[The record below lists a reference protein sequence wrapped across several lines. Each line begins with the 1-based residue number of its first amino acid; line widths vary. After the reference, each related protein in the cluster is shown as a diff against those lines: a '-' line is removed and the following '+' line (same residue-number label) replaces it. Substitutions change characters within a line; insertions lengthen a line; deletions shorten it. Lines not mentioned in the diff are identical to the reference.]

1 MLSAEKIVV
10 ALCMTSKNWDE
21 VYSKIKN
28 KQKLNSQEVENIYSS
43 IIERYKVITICSPD
57 YPEFFKKLEKPPFCI
72 FINKETKELSCGNR
86 IVI

>member
-43 IIERYKVITICSPD
+43 IIERYKVITICSP
-57 YPEFFKKLEKPPFCI
+57 PFCI